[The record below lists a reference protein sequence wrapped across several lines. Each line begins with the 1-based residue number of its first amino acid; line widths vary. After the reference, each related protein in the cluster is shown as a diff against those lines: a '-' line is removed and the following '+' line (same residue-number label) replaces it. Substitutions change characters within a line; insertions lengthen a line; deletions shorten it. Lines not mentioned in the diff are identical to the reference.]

1 MGSRAGLLF
10 EEVASLSNNS
20 IPYDNITEVV
30 GSTPLI
36 RLNSVNRGV
45 PGTLYA
51 KCEFMNPGG
60 SVKDRIGLAMVEAAE
75 REGQLKPGGIIVEA
89 TSGNTGL
96 ALAMVAA
103 IRGYR
108 CIFTMPDKMSQ
119 EKVKL
124 LRSFGAEVVIVPTA
138 VPPDHPEHYT
148 VKAQAIARDTPGAV
162 LADQFYN
169 PANAQAHYET
179 TGPEIWEQT
188 EGKVTHFF
196 AGAGTGG
203 TITGVGRYLKEQNP
217 DVQIVGVDP
226 AGSIL
231 KSFFDT
237 GEVTTGEPYKVE
249 GLGSDK
255 IAGALDMS
263 VTDRWITVTDSESFG
278 MTRRLAREEGLF
290 AGGSSGLLVHA
301 AVEVARELDDNA
313 VLVTL
318 LPDWGE
324 HYLTKVYDDDWMRE
338 NGFLRRTHHSVHDMV
353 AGKDK
358 RLSGLISA
366 QPTTPVRVA
375 LSTLTSNNVSQLP
388 VILSGECV
396 GSLTEGELMASVI
409 EDPELLDLPVE
420 SVMDAPFPVVD
431 QHMSAESAVGLL
443 TRKNP
448 AVLVREGGA
457 LQGILTRYDVVRNLI
472 GPAD

>member
-1 MGSRAGLLF
+1 MRGPLTLGALLAAGLAGCSSDQEIDSPSPLSASVPIEYPLDLWDQGIEGSSLLKVRVDRRGGGGQRDRGGVQRSRRF
-10 EEVASLSNNS
+10 RLIGRARRQDAQVQPRPKRGQADHGVGSCPGAFLEKAASLSNNPL
-20 IPYDNITEVV
+20 PYDNITEVV

-36 RLNSVNRGV
+36 RLNSVNRGD
-45 PGTLYA
+45 PGTLYV

-75 REGQLKPGGIIVEA
+75 REGRLKPGGVIVEA
-89 TSGNTGL
+89 TSGNTGM

-148 VKAQAIARDTPGAV
+148 VKAQTIARETPGAI

-188 EGKVTHFF
+188 EGEVTHFF

-231 KSFFDT
+231 KAFFDS
-237 GEVTTGEPYKVE
+237 GEMTTGEPYKVE

-255 IAGALDMS
+255 IPGALDMS
-263 VTDRWITVTDSESFG
+263 VTDRWVTVTDAQSVRDDAPAG
-278 MTRRLAREEGLF
+278 ARRGTLRRRLGRPSRACSGGGGKGARRRRRARDASAGL
-290 AGGSSGLLVHA
+290 G
-301 AVEVARELDDNA
+301 
-313 VLVTL
+313 
-318 LPDWGE
+318 
-324 HYLTKVYDDDWMRE
+324 
-338 NGFLRRTHHSVHDMV
+338 
-353 AGKDK
+353 
-358 RLSGLISA
+358 
-366 QPTTPVRVA
+366 
-375 LSTLTSNNVSQLP
+375 
-388 VILSGECV
+388 
-396 GSLTEGELMASVI
+396 
-409 EDPELLDLPVE
+409 
-420 SVMDAPFPVVD
+420 
-431 QHMSAESAVGLL
+431 
-443 TRKNP
+443 
-448 AVLVREGGA
+448 
-457 LQGILTRYDVVRNLI
+457 
-472 GPAD
+472 